1 MKLDNKLTFCSHIK
15 YITSKLARSTGIFYK
30 IRDNFT
36 LSAKLNF
43 YYAFM
48 YPFFSY
54 NIIVWGGTF
63 PTHLKPLITQ
73 QKRFIQLMA
82 DADMVAHTNPY
93 FYQFKILKLHD
104 VYRYFM
110 SIYMFNSIK
119 VGTYKTAH
127 ERVTRNMNLAQPL
140 FQRLTLTQHSV
151 SFFLTLSENS
161 VSYAGP
167 KIWNEI
173 PQCIRNISS
182 LQLFKKKFRSFLI
195 NQYNS

>member
-1 MKLDNKLTFCSHIK
+1 
-15 YITSKLARSTGIFYK
+15 
-30 IRDNFT
+30 
-36 LSAKLNF
+36 
-43 YYAFM
+43 
-48 YPFFSY
+48 
-54 NIIVWGGTF
+54 
-63 PTHLKPLITQ
+63 
-73 QKRFIQLMA
+73 MA

-110 SIYMFNSIK
+110 SIYMFNLIK
-119 VGTYKTAH
+119 VGTYKITH
-127 ERVTRNMNLAQPL
+127 GRVTRNMNLAQPS
-140 FQRLTLTQHSV
+140 FQRLTLTQH
-151 SFFLTLSENS
+151 S